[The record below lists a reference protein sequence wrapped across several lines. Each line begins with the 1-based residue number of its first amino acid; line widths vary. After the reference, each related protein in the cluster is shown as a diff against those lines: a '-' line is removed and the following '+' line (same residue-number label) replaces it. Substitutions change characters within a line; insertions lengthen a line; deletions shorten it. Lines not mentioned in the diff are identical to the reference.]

1 MGGSTQ
7 EQIGRRVAQPVPYES
22 ATSGAAARDEI
33 TKLLRRLGCESVGF
47 MDNFDRHEVVLQ
59 FVHRKRP
66 VVLRASAKGWAT
78 MYLKA
83 HPYNSGRMRKSR
95 IEHEQGALR
104 QGFVA
109 VNSIL
114 RDWVKGQVMAVE
126 CGVMSFEMVFV
137 GHMLGEDGRPLL
149 DHMADTKLLPAPSAP

>member
-1 MGGSTQ
+1 MAS
-7 EQIGRRVAQPVPYES
+7 QPVPYES

-83 HPYNSGRMRKSR
+83 HPYSSR
-95 IEHEQGALR
+95 TRGTRGDHEAKALR

-137 GHMLGEDGRPLL
+137 GHMLGEDGRSLL
-149 DHMADTKLLPAPSAP
+149 EHLSETKMLPAPSAG

>member
-1 MGGSTQ
+1 MAS
-7 EQIGRRVAQPVPYES
+7 QPVPYES
-22 ATSGAAARDEI
+22 ASSGAAARDEI

-83 HPYNSGRMRKSR
+83 HPYSHRTRGNRVD
-95 IEHEQGALR
+95 HEAKALR

-137 GHMLGEDGRPLL
+137 GHMLGDDGRSLL
-149 DHMADTKLLPAPSAP
+149 EHLNETKMLPAPSPA

>member
-1 MGGSTQ
+1 
-7 EQIGRRVAQPVPYES
+7 VASQPVPYES
-22 ATSGAAARDEI
+22 ASSGAAARDEI

-66 VVLRASAKGWAT
+66 VVLRASVKGWAAL
-78 MYLKA
+78 YLKS
-83 HPYNSGRMRKSR
+83 HPYTHRTRGTRVD
-95 IEHEQGALR
+95 HEAKALR

-137 GHMLGEDGRPLL
+137 GHMLGDDGRSLL
-149 DHMADTKLLPAPSAP
+149 DHLNETKMLPAPSPA

>member
-1 MGGSTQ
+1 
-7 EQIGRRVAQPVPYES
+7 
-22 ATSGAAARDEI
+22 
-33 TKLLRRLGCESVGF
+33 
-47 MDNFDRHEVVLQ
+47 
-59 FVHRKRP
+59 
-66 VVLRASAKGWAT
+66 

-83 HPYNSGRMRKSR
+83 HPYNSSRMRKSR
-95 IEHEQGALR
+95 AEHDTAALR

-149 DHMADTKLLPAPSAP
+149 DHLADTKMLPPPA

>member
-1 MGGSTQ
+1 MA
-7 EQIGRRVAQPVPYES
+7 AQTVPYES

-47 MDNFDRHEVVLQ
+47 MDNFDKHEVVLQ
-59 FVHRKRP
+59 FVHRGRP
-66 VVLRASAKGWAT
+66 VVLRASAKGWAA

-83 HPYNSGRMRKSR
+83 HPYNSSRMRKSR
-95 IEHEQGALR
+95 ADHEASALR

-137 GHMLGEDGRPLL
+137 GHMLGEDGRSLL
-149 DHMADTKLLPAPSAP
+149 EHLSETKLLPSPAA